1 MEKDYYDIVILDSG
15 IEVSHSVFSR
25 HISNITAFSL
35 FRNDTNKVVKKE
47 TIDDQ
52 IGHGTA
58 VTSIIFRLK
67 PDAKVCMIKIFYDE
81 LWIDELDFLD
91 VLEWVSQNINS
102 RILHLS
108 CGICECIYKK
118 RMKTICDEIRK
129 KGTVIVAAFDNYG
142 SLSYPAAFE
151 NVIGVDLSQ
160 RCTHINQMIYVGNAE
175 VNIRAFGVTQKVAWI
190 NNSYK
195 YVASSSFCAPLVS
208 IKVLN
213 LLDAGYC
220 SFDILSAL
228 KKECTDIMDRDE
240 TYPGS
245 VPHIFDIQNAI
256 IFPFNKEIHSI
267 LRFWDSC
274 PFNIQGFYEHQF
286 LLSKSK
292 TIFNKIQGNN
302 SKYKLL
308 SWNKIDWNQNFDTII
323 VGHVGHLS
331 DILNYDILKKILE
344 LCIAYHKNIVSF
356 DSLMSYSNELKEMNE
371 ISKNAYYPHIM
382 APIFPTRLFG
392 KLPHISRPVLCICGT
407 SKRQGKFSLQ
417 MNIRRKMEALGFNVG
432 HLSTEPSGEILGA
445 NLCYPMGFEGQVNDD
460 PSIAIS
466 NVRYMMNII
475 NDTSPDIIITGTQS
489 QTVPITYG
497 NAFNIPYRNYLYLN
511 GVCPDA
517 ILIVIN
523 IDDSI
528 EYILQTINYCNSI
541 TEGEVIGLVISP
553 LHQYGRWS
561 IIGGEFQ
568 NVSDEECEEYQVMLK
583 SRFKLPVFNFQ
594 EIDKICERI
603 IGYFQEE

>member
-15 IEVSHSVFSR
+15 IEMSHSAFDGR
-25 HISNITAFSL
+25 TSNITAFSL
-35 FRNDTNKVVKKE
+35 SRDNTSKVIKKE
-47 TIDDQ
+47 TMHDQ

-58 VTSIIFRLK
+58 VASIIFDLK
-67 PDAKVCMIKIFYDE
+67 PDTKICMIKIFYDD

-91 VLEWVSQNINS
+91 VLEWVSKNINGKV
-102 RILHLS
+102 LHLS
-108 CGICECIYKK
+108 CGICECMYKS

-160 RCTHINQMIYVGNAE
+160 RCTHVNQMIYVGNGE
-175 VNIRAFGVTQKVAWI
+175 VNIRAFGITQKVAWI
-190 NNSYK
+190 NDSYK
-195 YVASSSFCAPLVS
+195 YVASSSFCAPIVS
-208 IKVLN
+208 VRVLN
-213 LLDAGYC
+213 LLNAGYS

-228 KKECTDIMDRDE
+228 KNECTEISNRDK
-240 TYPGS
+240 TYSGS
-245 VPHIFDIQNAI
+245 VSRIFDIKNAI

-274 PFNIQGFYEHQF
+274 PFNIQGFYEHNF
-286 LLSKSK
+286 LLSRSK

-302 SKYKLL
+302 SKYNLV
-308 SWNKIDWNQNFDTII
+308 SWKKIDWNNDFDTII

-331 DILNYDILKKILE
+331 DILNCDILDTIFEK
-344 LCIAYHKNIVSF
+344 CITYHKNIVSF
-356 DSLMSYSNELKEMNE
+356 DSLEPYPDKLKKIKE
-371 ISKNAYYPHIM
+371 INKNAYYPHVM
-382 APIFPTRLFG
+382 MPIFSPGLFG

-417 MNIRRKMEALGFNVG
+417 MNIRRKMEAIGLKVG

-445 NLCYPMGFEGQVNDD
+445 NLCYPMGFEGQVNDN

-466 NVRYMMNII
+466 NIRYMMSMI
-475 NDTSPDIIITGTQS
+475 NDTLPDIIITGTQS

-517 ILIVIN
+517 ILIVVN
-523 IDDSI
+523 IDDDI

-553 LHQYGRWS
+553 LHQRGRWS
-561 IIGGEFQ
+561 VIGGEFE
-568 NVSDEECEEYQVMLK
+568 NVSTEDCDMYRIMLNN
-583 SRFKLPVFNFQ
+583 RFGLPVFTFQ
-594 EIDKICERI
+594 EINEICERI
-603 IGYFQEE
+603 IMYFQEE